1 MYLAFQINMSI
12 SAYKEAFH
20 FLLISDSFVHI
31 YCITVESSPE
41 KGFFPFPKTQIRFIV
56 GLILFIL
63 ICIIVLAGGCV
74 LLVCDVNVVGG
85 SLRSVE
91 PGESLAGAASGSDS
105 CLLARPRLRVTPEA
119 GAGWAQWRLSRGR
132 VITGPQEQPR

>member
-1 MYLAFQINMSI
+1 M
-12 SAYKEAFH
+12 
-20 FLLISDSFVHI
+20 
-31 YCITVESSPE
+31 
-41 KGFFPFPKTQIRFIV
+41 
-56 GLILFIL
+56 
-63 ICIIVLAGGCV
+63 
-74 LLVCDVNVVGG
+74 CDVNVVGG

>member
-1 MYLAFQINMSI
+1 MARGNFEGIYP
-12 SAYKEAFH
+12 
-20 FLLISDSFVHI
+20 FL
-31 YCITVESSPE
+31 
-41 KGFFPFPKTQIRFIV
+41 FPKTQIRFIV
-56 GLILFIL
+56 ELIL
-63 ICIIVLAGGCV
+63 ICIIVLAGGWCV

>member
-1 MYLAFQINMSI
+1 MARGNFEPII
-12 SAYKEAFH
+12 
-20 FLLISDSFVHI
+20 
-31 YCITVESSPE
+31 P
-41 KGFFPFPKTQIRFIV
+41 FPFPKTQIRFIV

-63 ICIIVLAGGCV
+63 ICIIVLAGGWCV

-119 GAGWAQWRLSRGR
+119 GAGWAQWRLSRG
-132 VITGPQEQPR
+132 